1 MLHLQNPNILFQE
14 AKVFLPEGKTIQIT
28 SKPLLL
34 EEIPFKTKPKK
45 VINKENISPNNRPN
59 NNKTKHRTAVQESD
73 NDDLPMQKQNQCF
86 HLQKDNCEEN
96 SLKAFLKELMPEKN
110 PMLLV
115 NKFIDQIKQEEFEM
129 KALNQLILV
138 KNVDRNEE
146 YDKLYGSSLEQKMY
160 EDEVIYL
167 FFFKDF

>member
-1 MLHLQNPNILFQE
+1 
-14 AKVFLPEGKTIQIT
+14 
-28 SKPLLL
+28 
-34 EEIPFKTKPKK
+34 
-45 VINKENISPNNRPN
+45 
-59 NNKTKHRTAVQESD
+59 
-73 NDDLPMQKQNQCF
+73 
-86 HLQKDNCEEN
+86 
-96 SLKAFLKELMPEKN
+96 MPEKN

-115 NKFIDQIKQEEFEM
+115 NKFIDQIKQEEFKM
-129 KALNQLILV
+129 KALNQLIPV